1 MNGLKLHR
9 QQQSDGIKA
18 AHVFI
23 NERGQPFG
31 RMGNARMIDGRAGP
45 ARARW
50 RPGNGYAAA
59 SWAMPRSRT
68 PCASRLA
75 LISSPERRPGPRAA
89 DIRRGHALGRTRR
102 LTG

>member
-31 RMGNARMIDGRAGP
+31 RMGNAHMIDWP
-45 ARARW
+45 AR
-50 RPGNGYAAA
+50 GYEAA

-89 DIRRGHALGRTRR
+89 DIRCGHALGRTRQ